1 MDVRFTKM
9 ANGELQREVYRKPT
23 HTDRYVQY
31 NSHHP
36 VSVKTGLIDCL
47 MERARNV
54 SSSEEI
60 FKKEKRH
67 IQDILQ
73 QNG

>member
-9 ANGELQREVYRKPT
+9 ANGELQREVYRKPKF
-23 HTDRYVQY
+23 TDRYVQY

-47 MERARNV
+47 MERAENV
-54 SSSEEI
+54 SSS
-60 FKKEKRH
+60 
-67 IQDILQ
+67 
-73 QNG
+73 